1 VTRRPPPYLVVEV
14 ALEADVAL
22 VRLHASSLD
31 DEVRLR
37 LWLRRSELV
46 KRLPVLIAQ
55 ALDELDRLDDG
66 RAA

>member
-1 VTRRPPPYLVVEV
+1 MTRRPPPYLVVEV